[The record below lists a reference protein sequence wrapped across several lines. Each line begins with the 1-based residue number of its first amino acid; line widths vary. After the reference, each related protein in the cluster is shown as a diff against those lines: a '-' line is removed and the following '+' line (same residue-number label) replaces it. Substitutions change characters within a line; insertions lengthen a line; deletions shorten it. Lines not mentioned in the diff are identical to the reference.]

1 MATPIIAEFSFLNL
15 LIAFLIAWGTSI
27 LLKVLIEI
35 VKNKKFDWYYFI
47 TDGGMPSSHSTFVS
61 SIATGTFLYSG
72 FSLLTFIVIA
82 FASITIRDALG
93 VRREV
98 GKQRLILQK
107 IAKKESMNLRREGH
121 NIYQVLLGIVLGIVI
136 TTIVL
141 IML

>member
-1 MATPIIAEFSFLNL
+1 M
-15 LIAFLIAWGTSI
+15 
-27 LLKVLIEI
+27 VLFC
-35 VKNKKFDWYYFI
+35 NRWRL
-47 TDGGMPSSHSTFVS
+47 PSSHSTFVS

-98 GKQRLILQK
+98 GKQKLILQK
-107 IAKKESMNLRREGH
+107 IAKKESTNLRREGH
-121 NIYQVLLGIVLGIVI
+121 NIYQVLSGIVLGIII

-141 IML
+141 IIL

>member
-1 MATPIIAEFSFLNL
+1 MATPIIAEFSFSNL

-35 VKNKKFDWYYFI
+35 VKNKKFSFYYFV
-47 TDGGMPSSHSTFVS
+47 TDGGMPSSHSTLVS
-61 SIATGTFLYSG
+61 SIAIGTFFYSG
-72 FSLLTFIVIA
+72 FSLLTFIVVA
-82 FASITIRDALG
+82 FAFIIIRDALG

-107 IAKKESMNLRREGH
+107 IAKNESMNLRREGH
-121 NIYQVLLGIVLGIVI
+121 NIYQVLSGVALGIII

-141 IML
+141 ILL